1 MKSTRWLSVNDLVY
15 NVAVTAIVSSLV
27 GSVVSAL
34 VAALKSQGRKAVERT
49 EAEKATDEALRMG
62 VRALLWRELKNIH
75 EQAVRQG
82 GLTVADRKHLEN
94 VYAAYHGLGGNGTG
108 TRLHEDAMKMPVID

>member
-1 MKSTRWLSVNDLVY
+1 MNDLVY
-15 NVAVTAIVSSLV
+15 TVAVTAVVSGLV

-34 VAALKSQGRKAVERT
+34 VAAVKSQGRKAVERT
-49 EAEKATDEALRMG
+49 EAEKDTDEAVRMG
-62 VRALLWRELKNIH
+62 MRALLWRELKNIH

-82 GLTVADRKHLEN
+82 GLTVAERKHLES

-108 TRLHEDAMKMPVID
+108 TRLCEDAMKKPVID

>member
-1 MKSTRWLSVNDLVY
+1 MNDLVY
-15 NVAVTAIVSSLV
+15 TVTVTAIVSGLV

-49 EAEKATDEALRMG
+49 EAEKAADDALRMG

-82 GLTVADRKHLEN
+82 GLTVADRKQLES
-94 VYAAYHGLGGNGTG
+94 VYAAFKAVGVTDKWLDALLAMGTPKK
-108 TRLHEDAMKMPVID
+108 DD

>member
-1 MKSTRWLSVNDLVY
+1 MDIEA
-15 NVAVTAIVSSLV
+15 VALTAFVSGLV
-27 GSVVSAL
+27 GAVVSGL
-34 VAALKSQGRKAVERT
+34 VAALKSQGKKAVERS
-49 EAEKATDEALRMG
+49 EEERATDEAVKMG
-62 VRALLWRELKNIH
+62 MRALLWRELKNIH

-108 TRLHEDAMKMPVID
+108 TRLYTDAMNQPVID

>member
-1 MKSTRWLSVNDLVY
+1 MYT
-15 NVAVTAIVSSLV
+15 AAITAIVSGLI

-49 EAEKATDEALRMG
+49 EAEKATDDAVKTGM
-62 VRALLWRELKNIH
+62 RALLWRELNNIH
-75 EQAVRQG
+75 EQAVRQD
-82 GLTVADRKHLEN
+82 GLTVADRKNLES

-108 TRLHEDAMKMPVID
+108 TRLYEDAMKMPVID